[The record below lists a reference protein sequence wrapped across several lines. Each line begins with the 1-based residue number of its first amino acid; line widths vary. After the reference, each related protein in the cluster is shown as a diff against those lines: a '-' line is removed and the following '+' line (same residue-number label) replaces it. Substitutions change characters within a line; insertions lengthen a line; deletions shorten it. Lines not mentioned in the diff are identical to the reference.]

1 MGALVALDFNTLT
14 GPQKAAVL
22 ILAIGDA
29 EGGKVFSLLHEDE
42 IREISKAMVELGPIP
57 AALVERL
64 SSDFAASV
72 GGVTGLSGGIEST
85 HRVLSRSLPPDRV
98 QQIMEE
104 IHGPAGRTM
113 WDKLGNVDES
123 MLANYLKHEYPQ
135 TVAVVL
141 SKIRP
146 DHAAKVLTQL
156 PDAFSSEVVMRL
168 LRMETVQKE
177 VLEGVEA
184 TLRTEF
190 MSSLARTA
198 RKDPHEQMATIF
210 NSLDRKTETRFLEAL
225 ERRDKEAA
233 DRIRALMF
241 TFEDLNRL
249 SAPGVQVLLRTVQ
262 KDRIAMALK
271 GASTEMKDMFFRNLS
286 ERAGKMLREEIEGLG
301 PVKVR
306 DVDDARAELVAAAKD
321 LASQGRIEIKQASEE
336 EVVY

>member
-1 MGALVALDFNTLT
+1 MGALVPLDFNTLT

-29 EGGKVFSLLHEDE
+29 EGGKIFSLLHEDE
-42 IREISKAMVELGPIP
+42 IREISKAMVALGPIP
-57 AALVERL
+57 AVLVERL

-72 GGVTGLSGGIEST
+72 SGVTGLSGGLEST
-85 HRVLSRSLPPDRV
+85 HRALSRSLPPDRV

-168 LRMETVQKE
+168 LCMETVQKE
-177 VLEGVEA
+177 VLAGVEA

-271 GASTEMKDMFFRNLS
+271 GASNEMKDMFFRNLS